1 MISEKVRLNE
11 QAQIKINLGKS
22 DSFTNGEISGYAA
35 LWDVQD
41 STNDVIRKGAFARSI
56 NNQINA
62 GKVMLMAKHFR
73 DGGDALEVVGK
84 IVEAREDNIGFWV
97 RCKLSSSAN
106 AQKVRDDV
114 ILAPEAYGMSVGW
127 RNVENGFAPLPG
139 GRGFEYTEMNL
150 VEVTITLR
158 PIQLDTKGTVK
169 AKSEQAL
176 EERVK
181 VLEAALEQLRNTGD
195 SQDPEDAGE
204 TIEEKSEDAGATV
217 DEGDLVDLEHLKR
230 IVNMVKRS
238 RERSNN
244 EG

>member
-1 MISEKVRLNE
+1 MISEQVRLNE
-11 QAQIKINLGKS
+11 QAQIKINCGKS

-41 STNDVIRKGAFARSI
+41 LDGDVIRKGAFARSI

-62 GKVMLMAKHFR
+62 GKVMLMARHFR
-73 DGGDALEVVGK
+73 DGGDAMEVVGK
-84 IVEAREDNIGFWV
+84 IVEAREDNVGFWV
-97 RCKLSSSAN
+97 RCKLSGSGV

-127 RNVENGFAPLPG
+127 KNVENGYAPLAG
-139 GRGFEYTEMNL
+139 GKGFEYTEMNL
-150 VEVTITLR
+150 KEVTITLR
-158 PIQLDTKGTVK
+158 PAQEDTVGTVK
-169 AKSEQAL
+169 AKSELAV
-176 EERVK
+176 EER
-181 VLEAALEQLRNTGD
+181 LARIEAALEQLNHKDAAQD
-195 SQDPEDAGE
+195 SEDAGLAVE
-204 TIEEKSEDAGATV
+204 DKSEDAETTV
-217 DEGDLVDLEHLKR
+217 DEDDLVDIEHLKR

>member
-1 MISEKVRLNE
+1 MISEQVRLNE
-11 QAQIKINLGKS
+11 QAQIKINCGKS

-41 STNDVIRKGAFARSI
+41 LDGDVIRKGAFARSI
-56 NNQINA
+56 NNQIA
-62 GKVMLMAKHFR
+62 AKKVMAMVVHFR
-73 DGGDALEVVGK
+73 DGGDVRESIGP

-97 RCKLSSSAN
+97 RIKLSGKQI
-106 AQKVRDDV
+106 AQETRDDV

-127 RNVENGFAPLPG
+127 KNVENGYAPLPG

-150 VEVTITLR
+150 KEVTITLR
-158 PIQLDTKGTVK
+158 PAQEDTVGTVK
-169 AKSEQAL
+169 AKSELAV
-176 EERVK
+176 EER
-181 VLEAALEQLRNTGD
+181 LTRIEAALEQLNHKD
-195 SQDPEDAGE
+195 AAQD
-204 TIEEKSEDAGATV
+204 SEDAGLAVEEDAETTV
-217 DEGDLVDLEHLKR
+217 EEDDLVDIEHLKR